1 MLSES
6 DLISKFAPRYNN
18 TQLTNY
24 IRGVYAHRLLESQT
38 AIKAVTQRN

>member
-6 DLISKFAPRYNN
+6 DLISKFAPRYSN

-24 IRGVYAHRLLESQT
+24 IRGIYAHT
-38 AIKAVTQRN
+38 ALNTK

>member
-6 DLISKFAPRYNN
+6 DLISKFAPRYSN

-24 IRGVYAHRLLESQT
+24 IRGVYAYRLLEHQKPK
-38 AIKAVTQRN
+38 KATTSWN

>member
-6 DLISKFAPRYNN
+6 DLISKFAPRYSN

-24 IRGVYAHRLLESQT
+24 IRGVYAHWFLESQT
-38 AIKAVTQRN
+38 AKKQ